1 MTDVEPILFAN
12 GATRRIAMCP
22 SIWLVAVAAVWAATA
37 VAAQAQPAPFPT
49 GTIRLVAP
57 VSASTPP
64 DIISRIVARELSEDE
79 GWKVIVENRP
89 GGVTTIA
96 ANDVLVQPADGQS
109 LFAMTLTT
117 TVAQSLVPNIRY
129 HVDADFDPV

>member
-1 MTDVEPILFAN
+1 MTQQLSFRI
-12 GATRRIAMCP
+12 GRRIAFVT
-22 SIWLVAVAAVWAATA
+22 ILAATGLPA
-37 VAAQAQPAPFPT
+37 AAQTAFPG

-79 GWKVIVENRP
+79 GWKVIGETRP

-96 ANDVLVQPADGQS
+96 AGDVLVQPADGQS
-109 LFAMTLTT
+109 LFAMPLTT

-129 HVDADFDPV
+129 HV